1 MDWKKSNTKEKV
13 KFLTEQ
19 LAQIKQARALL
30 ERYEQFTEK
39 WLKRLGEGKGKK

>member
-1 MDWKKSNTKEKV
+1 MNWKQSNTQEKV

-19 LAQIKQARALL
+19 MEQIKQAKALL

-39 WLKRLGEGKGKK
+39 WLKRLGKGKQ